1 MECKKIKVV
10 LELPNIEKQQEKI
23 DIALGFEQNLT
34 SIFKTLAIH
43 LELNI
48 FDFEWLGLNKIGCEV
63 DLKKKQIKLLKKL
76 NIKVYE

>member
-1 MECKKIKVV
+1 MI
-10 LELPNIEKQQEKI
+10 LELPNQQKAQEEIDTILGIEQH
-23 DIALGFEQNLT
+23 LS

-76 NIKVYE
+76 NIKVYK